1 MEENFKY
8 EIELGEKA
16 SSQDAYNISSDLP
29 EQKLTVNTEMLDNY
43 TEMIKRIN
51 SKVSACVVCGV
62 QGVQLIRVNKLN
74 KKLGYICK
82 LCLIRLHKD

>member
-1 MEENFKY
+1 MEEKRLEENV
-8 EIELGEKA
+8 L
-16 SSQDAYNISSDLP
+16 SQDAYNISSDLP

-43 TEMIKRIN
+43 TEMIKRVN
-51 SKVSACVVCGV
+51 SKISACVVCGA

-82 LCLIRLHKD
+82 SCLIRLHKD